1 MSDLKSIIDD
11 LLIISK
17 SFLRLPQDTPDSEI
31 FEGKIID
38 EPLTEYIEMRRSD
51 NERMSDYY
59 DEYVE
64 LYKKYGSL
72 PIICSELLTAKPDN
86 HSIRDAGEYIKYAC
100 TGIYE
105 IMCPTF
111 FDSQYVIV
119 LASTH
124 G

>member
-51 NERMSDYY
+51 NERMSD
-59 DEYVE
+59 
-64 LYKKYGSL
+64 
-72 PIICSELLTAKPDN
+72 
-86 HSIRDAGEYIKYAC
+86 
-100 TGIYE
+100 
-105 IMCPTF
+105 
-111 FDSQYVIV
+111 
-119 LASTH
+119 
-124 G
+124 